1 MCRLRWTVTAMYA
14 VLTGVLQDEDK
25 ESERAKSRPTDQ
37 RPKRGLFAVKRLD
50 TALPWLK
57 AEMLIEQEPLWG
69 VVTDASPGRIGGVLL
84 HRVGGNWIIL
94 GAVEAP
100 MLPHHATAL
109 EIESNKPSGQAVL
122 EGLAILR
129 ALQIWSIPRLVPPR
143 AWETEH
149 RGGLAVKDVQS
160 GAHASRLE
168 RRQDPADD
176 STV

>member
-1 MCRLRWTVTAMYA
+1 
-14 VLTGVLQDEDK
+14 
-25 ESERAKSRPTDQ
+25 
-37 RPKRGLFAVKRLD
+37 
-50 TALPWLK
+50 
-57 AEMLIEQEPLWG
+57 MLIEQEPLWG
-69 VVTDASPGRIGGVLL
+69 VVTDASPGRLGGVLL

-94 GAVEAP
+94 GAFEAP

-109 EIESNKPSGQAVL
+109 EIEYNKPSGQAVL

-129 ALQIWSIPRLVPPR
+129 ALQICSIPRLVPPR